1 VRENEAWRRPPI
13 ERGLRHGTSS
23 RLAPPDLDD
32 NFHTVA
38 LEVLSA
44 VPESPDAA
52 RRRGLVGARVTFGPM
67 VHRCG
72 QFVPVWRS

>member
-44 VPESPDAA
+44 VPERFTSTHVVYAS
-52 RRRGLVGARVTFGPM
+52 GP
-67 VHRCG
+67 G
-72 QFVPVWRS
+72 ELILS